1 MPLRFLQHDVQF
13 LFGSRIYIVILL
25 SNSVTEEQG
34 KITCIFNSVYFCH
47 RPTWVVYMSRTRVS
61 ESLSLNRFPH
71 LDLFYLFFCSNWG
84 FISLIFMI
92 NMFISSENVNI
103 VSIRNRLFTVYVDL
117 RDGMGVEVSAGNKTL
132 LERVRS
138 RSKIIY
144 R

>member
-1 MPLRFLQHDVQF
+1 
-13 LFGSRIYIVILL
+13 
-25 SNSVTEEQG
+25 
-34 KITCIFNSVYFCH
+34 
-47 RPTWVVYMSRTRVS
+47 
-61 ESLSLNRFPH
+61 
-71 LDLFYLFFCSNWG
+71 
-84 FISLIFMI
+84 MI